1 MKINGMKIKKQPFN
15 IKVALVEFAI
25 GVVCSGTH
33 LLWGSYP
40 LGTAYILSF
49 TSPSPFAL
57 VGALT
62 GCFIGDRIVPL
73 SMLCCCAAYFAL
85 WFYRKKIGNMRITTR
100 LLVAAAVG
108 VLGSFAAFALKSGT
122 KAILLY
128 AVCNTFAPMIF
139 CLLFIKMH
147 GIKRQK
153 RHVRDLAPAAAMFVI
168 SRFFA
173 EVTVS
178 EIPLSLCI
186 GCFVTLIYAHRKGGL
201 YGVAYGFACG
211 IAAGAP
217 SLGALGITGLTYG
230 MFESDSPFLA
240 SALSFMLALPAYAYL
255 SGYRDITSAALMLI
269 IPTALFLAV
278 RRFIARQR
286 PKNEYITLQSGL
298 SLGRFAAAFSALS
311 GVFYTSGDPALD
323 VVAAEYDGIAGLLSN
338 AATECDLSQTRSAEL
353 EKAADRALDEM
364 HIAHGEIRISGR
376 RDMQIEVFDVL
387 PASVPDSADGIS
399 SALGNALSAA
409 LSEPDF
415 IMNGRSAVMKL
426 CSVPKLRAEYAKY
439 QLSRGGEQVCGD
451 SISCFETPDKRF
463 CAVIA
468 DGMGSGNGAAASS
481 RIAVAMAEKLLF
493 AGADTYSVLAAINRT
508 LSERSDEIFSTL
520 DLLICD
526 RMTSETSITKSGAS
540 PCYLMRGGE
549 CRVISAATPPLGILP
564 RADSMTANL
573 CLQKNDAIVM
583 VTDGVYPDGD
593 DPLPAVLE
601 AAGVLTAQKMLDVLR
616 EYISTLDT
624 CGDDMTVCVIRFY

>member
-1 MKINGMKIKKQPFN
+1 MKTKRSRLDIKT
-15 IKVALVEFAI
+15 AAAEFAI
-25 GVVCSGTH
+25 GFICAGTH

-40 LGTAYILSF
+40 LATAYIMSLAV
-49 TSPSPFAL
+49 PSPFAL
-57 VGALT
+57 AGTLI
-62 GCFIGDRIVPL
+62 GCFIGDRIIPL

-85 WFYRKKIGNMRITTR
+85 WFYGKKIGTMRIATR
-100 LLVAAAVG
+100 LLTSAAVG

-122 KAILLY
+122 KAILLF
-128 AVCNTFAPMIF
+128 ALCNTVSPVIF
-139 CLLFIKMH
+139 CLLFIKLR

-153 RHVRDLAPAAAMFVI
+153 RSVRDLMPAAAMFVI
-168 SRFFA
+168 SRFF
-173 EVTVS
+173 ETITIFG
-178 EIPLSLCI
+178 IPLSLPI
-186 GCFVTLIYAHRKGGL
+186 GCFLTLVYAHKKGGL

-217 SLGALGITGLTYG
+217 SLAALGITGLTYG

-255 SGYRDITSAALMLI
+255 ADYRDITAAAVMLI
-269 IPTALFLAV
+269 IPTVLFLAV
-278 RRFIARQR
+278 RRFIARHR
-286 PKNEYITLQSGL
+286 SKSEYITLQSGL

-311 GVFYTSGDPALD
+311 GVFYTSGDPALN

-338 AATECDLSQTRSAEL
+338 AATECDLSQTRFAEL
-353 EKAADRALDEM
+353 EKNAAAALDKM
-364 HIAHGEIRISGR
+364 HIAHGEIKICGR

-387 PASVPDSADGIS
+387 PASVPDSAEGIS

-415 IMNGRSAVMKL
+415 IMNGRGAVMKL
-426 CSVPKLRAEYAKY
+426 RSVPKLRAEYAKY
-439 QLSRGGEQVCGD
+439 QLSRSGEQVCGD
-451 SISCFETPDKRF
+451 SLSCFETPDKRF

-481 RIAVAMAEKLLF
+481 RIAVAMAEKLLC
-493 AGADTYSVLAAINRT
+493 AGADTYSVFAAINRT

-549 CRVISAATPPLGILP
+549 CRVISSATTPLGILP
-564 RADSMTANL
+564 RADSMTANMS
-573 CLQKNDAIVM
+573 LQKNDAIVM

-593 DPLPAVLE
+593 DPLPRILE
-601 AAGVLTAQKMLDVLR
+601 AAGVLTAQKMLDVLVG
-616 EYISTLDT
+616 YISTLDT

>member
-1 MKINGMKIKKQPFN
+1 MKIKRSGLD
-15 IKVALVEFAI
+15 IKTAAAEFAI
-25 GVVCSGTH
+25 GVICSGTH

-40 LGTAYILSF
+40 LGTAYIMSLA
-49 TSPSPFAL
+49 SPSPFAL
-57 VGALT
+57 AGTLV
-62 GCFIGDRIVPL
+62 GCFIGDRIIPL
-73 SMLCCCAAYFAL
+73 SALCVCAAYFAM
-85 WFYRKKIGNMRITTR
+85 WFYTKKIGTMRVATR
-100 LLVAAAVG
+100 LLTSAAVG

-122 KAILLY
+122 KAILLF
-128 AVCNTFAPMIF
+128 ALCNTVSPAIF
-139 CLLFIKMH
+139 CLLFIKLR

-153 RHVRDLAPAAAMFVI
+153 RPVRDLLPAAAMFVI

-173 EVTVS
+173 EISVFG
-178 EIPLSLCI
+178 IPLSAAI
-186 GCFVTLIYAHRKGGL
+186 GCFITLVYAHRRGGL

-217 SLGALGITGLTYG
+217 SLAALGIIGLTYG
-230 MFESDSPFLA
+230 MFEADSPFLA
-240 SALSFMLALPAYAYL
+240 LSLSFMLALPAYAYL
-255 SGYRDITSAALMLI
+255 ADYRDIPAAAVMLI
-269 IPTALFLAV
+269 IPMALFLTV
-278 RRFIARQR
+278 RRFIARHR
-286 PKNEYITLQSGL
+286 PKNEYITLPTGVSP
-298 SLGRFAAAFSALS
+298 GRFAAAFSALS

-338 AATECDLSQTRSAEL
+338 AATECDLSQTRFTEL
-353 EKAADRALDEM
+353 EKIADAALNEI
-364 HIAHGEIRISGR
+364 HIAHGEIRIYGR
-376 RDMQIEVFDVL
+376 RNMQIEVFDVL
-387 PASVPDSADGIS
+387 PASVPDSAEGIS
-399 SALGNALSAA
+399 SALGNALSVA

-451 SISCFETPDKRF
+451 SICCFETPDKRF
-463 CAVIA
+463 CTVIA

-481 RIAVAMAEKLLF
+481 RIAVAMAEKLLC

-526 RMTSETSITKSGAS
+526 RMTAEISITKCGAS
-540 PCYLMRGGE
+540 PSYLMRGGE
-549 CRVISAATPPLGILP
+549 CRVISAATAPLGILP
-564 RADSMTANL
+564 RSDSITADL

-624 CGDDMTVCVIRFY
+624 CGDDMTVCVIRVY